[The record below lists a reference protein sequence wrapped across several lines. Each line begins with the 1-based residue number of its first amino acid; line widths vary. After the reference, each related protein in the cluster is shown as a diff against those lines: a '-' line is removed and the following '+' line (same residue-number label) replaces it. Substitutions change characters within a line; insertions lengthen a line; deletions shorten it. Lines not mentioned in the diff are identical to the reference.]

1 MNPRPRDLTDRASMS
16 RVSDE
21 ELLNAIKNGGA
32 SVGKSPAM
40 MAFKDVLT
48 DDDIRDLVAYYA
60 RPAVGSCLSIGLP
73 DRRYDG
79 CGGSG
84 ALSLRVPALSPQGFS

>member
-16 RVSDE
+16 RVSDQ
-21 ELLNAIKNGGA
+21 ELLNTIKNGGA

-48 DDDIRDLVAYYA
+48 DDDVRDLVAY
-60 RPAVGSCLSIGLP
+60 
-73 DRRYDG
+73 
-79 CGGSG
+79 
-84 ALSLRVPALSPQGFS
+84 LRMLCCR